1 MKKSNQTKR
10 FDPSFWTE
18 KLVPVLLG
26 LLVFV
31 LLAVIVIL
39 IMSLLGLTPGV

>member
-1 MKKSNQTKR
+1 MKKTNQSKR

-26 LLVFV
+26 LLALI
-31 LLAVIVIL
+31 LLAVFVIL
-39 IMSLLGLTPGV
+39 VMSLLGLTPSA

>member
-1 MKKSNQTKR
+1 MKKPTQSKR

-26 LLVFV
+26 ILLFI
-31 LLAVIVIL
+31 LLAVIVL
-39 IMSLLGLTPGV
+39 IGMSLVGLTPGA

>member
-1 MKKSNQTKR
+1 MKRSNQSKR

-26 LLVFV
+26 LLVLI
-31 LLAVIVIL
+31 LLAVLVIL
-39 IMSLLGLTPGV
+39 VMSLLGLTPGA